1 MMENEMYTAP
11 MVEVIVVEVEQ
22 GFAASFDTEDGD
34 PIYGG

>member
-11 MVEVIVVEVEQ
+11 VVEVIVVEVEQ
-22 GFAASFDTEDGD
+22 GFAVSFDSEDSD